1 MSQFQLSK
9 GKKQEPEFMVIY
21 GVEGIG
27 KTTFATDAEAP
38 IIIDVEGGSAE
49 IDTTRI
55 ESKDLKTLE
64 SVIAAIK
71 HVQTLPEYK
80 NIILDSLSKI
90 EEVIWDAACKRKS
103 VSGKSYKS
111 IEDFGYKQGYIFC
124 LDEWNLFLDACEEA
138 REQHGKG
145 IILIGHSKT
154 KKFDDPT
161 LLEGYTRYEID
172 IHEKASARI
181 RKYVKAI
188 LFANYKTL
196 VKDGKGL
203 ETGERL
209 IMTERRPGHDAK
221 NRYDLPYEIPLNW
234 KSYQDIKKNSV
245 VTAEALIRQINGMI
259 TEVADEVTRG
269 KIEELVKTETNIG
282 TLRSYLG
289 RVEEIIT
296 NQ

>member
-27 KTTFATDAEAP
+27 KTTFATDSGSP
-38 IIIDVEGGSAE
+38 VIIDVEGGSAE

-55 ESKDLKTLE
+55 EAKDLKTLD

-71 HVQTLPEYK
+71 QVQAEESFET
-80 NIILDSLSKI
+80 IVIDSLSKV
-90 EEVIWDAACKRKS
+90 EELIWNATCKRKS
-103 VSGKSYKS
+103 VNGKTYKS

-124 LDEWNLFLDACEEA
+124 LDEWDLFLKACEEA
-138 REQHGKG
+138 RENGKNV
-145 IILIGHSKT
+145 ILIGHSKT
-154 KKFDDPT
+154 KRFDDPT
-161 LLEGYTRYEID
+161 LVEGYTRYEID

-188 LFANYKTL
+188 LFANYKTH

-203 ETGERL
+203 DSGERF
-209 IMTERRPGHDAK
+209 IYTERRPGHDAK
-221 NRYDLPYEIPLNW
+221 NRYDLPYSIILNW
-234 KSYQDIKKNSV
+234 KAYQETKKNSV
-245 VTAEALIRQINGMI
+245 VTAESLIRQINGMI
-259 TEVADEVTRG
+259 TEVADETTRL
-269 KIEELVKTETNIG
+269 KIEELIQTETNIG
-282 TLRSYLG
+282 KLRSYLS

>member
-1 MSQFQLSK
+1 MSQFPLSK
-9 GKKQEPEFMVIY
+9 GVKQEPEWLAVY
-21 GVEGIG
+21 GVEGVG
-27 KTTFATDAEAP
+27 KTTFATDSSRP

-55 ESKDLKTLE
+55 ESEHLKSLD

-71 HVQTLPEYK
+71 SVQESPGFD
-80 NIILDSLSKI
+80 NIIIDSLSKV
-90 EEVIWDAACKRKS
+90 EELIWDATCKRKS
-103 VSGKSYKS
+103 VAGKNYKS

-138 REQHGKG
+138 RSFGKG
-145 IILIGHSKT
+145 VILIGHSKT

-161 LLEGYTRYEID
+161 LAEGYMRYEID

-203 ETGERL
+203 ETGERQL
-209 IMTERRPGHDAK
+209 LTERRPGHDAK
-221 NRYDLPYEIPLNW
+221 NRYNLPYEMPLSW
-234 KSYQDIKKNSV
+234 KDYQATKAVSV
-245 VTAEALIRQINGMI
+245 VTADKVIGQINGMI
-259 TEVADEVTRG
+259 TEIADETTRE
-269 KIEELVKTETNIG
+269 KIEELVKVERDINK
-282 TLRSYLG
+282 LQAYLI
-289 RVEEIIT
+289 RVEEIVL